1 MEATNALC
9 RSFAEGL
16 EEERGEGGDGEPGE
30 PVSETGVKATGAAG
44 GKLGNEGELRG
55 VELVHLGELVA
66 LVVVGGGEAV
76 VGLAE
81 QVEALL
87 DGAEAG
93 DFGVA
98 GIDGG
103 PVAGGAEDDVGVG
116 GLHQTSVTFS
126 GSWIF
131 GARMATIGLRVSTA
145 KRVETE

>member
-1 MEATNALC
+1 MAATKALC

-16 EEERGEGGDGEPGE
+16 EDERGGGGDGEPGE
-30 PVSETGVKATGAAG
+30 PISETGVQGTGATD

-81 QVEALL
+81 QVEALF

-98 GIDGG
+98 G
-103 PVAGGAEDDVGVG
+103 
-116 GLHQTSVTFS
+116 
-126 GSWIF
+126 
-131 GARMATIGLRVSTA
+131 
-145 KRVETE
+145 VEC